1 MAKLRVFTDLL
12 LSTDNW
18 KFALLFPFGLAGHI
32 LYVEAPVV
40 RGSNISEEMMKRMW
54 ICLGTALLMGFGAAN
69 AARQMEWLNRGLVA
83 VKTSGGVFLSWRVLG
98 TEGSETSFNL
108 YRDGEKIASI
118 SGTEASNY
126 TDAKGTASNRYS
138 VKAVVN
144 GKEQAADAAVS
155 VWSDQYLTVNLDRP
169 TASGITYSPNDIA
182 VGDVD
187 GDGEFEL
194 ILKWD
199 PSNSKDNSQKGKTGN
214 VIIDCYKMNGK
225 KLWRIDLGVNIR
237 AGAHY
242 TQMLVG
248 DYDSDGKAELAVKTA
263 PGTKDASGKYLSKG
277 PAANGA
283 HTSDFRNSN
292 GYILTGDEYLTIFNG
307 ETGVEMATVN
317 YNPGRG
323 TVKSWGDS
331 YGNRVDRFLATNAYL
346 DGKKPSM
353 VFQRGYY
360 TRMAITAYDW
370 DGKSLTQ
377 RWYYN
382 AATSGKECYG
392 QGNHNISAG
401 DVDGDGFDEIIEG
414 SCAIDHDGKFMYRTG
429 KGHGDAIH
437 FGDLDPDNDGLEVW
451 QVHEEKPY
459 GYDLHDAR
467 TGKLLFS
474 ETSSG
479 DNGRGVAGDV
489 DSTNRGH
496 ELWSAANWNTYTVKG
511 QILSSS
517 RPAYNFRIYWDGD
530 LLDELLDNTTISKW
544 NSSKGKNETFF
555 QMQGNSCNTT
565 KATPNFS
572 GDILGDWREEVILHD
587 GASKLYIYTTTIP
600 TVHRMYTLAH
610 DPVYRNGM
618 SWQNTAYNQ
627 PPHLGFWLYG
637 NKGKFPKPDITLIGD
652 NTPKAAAIVKQGA
665 GSSSQ
670 VIVKG
675 DSIVPFTFAIEHADG
690 GSVDGLPAG
699 VTAAW
704 NASTSSFY
712 FSGTPLVEGEFTY
725 TITTKGGN
733 ADFGEATRSGTI
745 TILCVVESG
754 PAPLAVKSDIEAAV
768 PTDAKGMAN
777 NNHENFRGEG
787 FYDFENSLDSY
798 GIYHLVSPKEYKNAT
813 MVLRY
818 AHGKTDTRRIMVKMN
833 EGLVGSLTFKPTADW
848 DTWDSVSVGV
858 SLQKGLN
865 VLYLKSLEEAGAPNI
880 DQIGFDVEGVVLFED
895 STQLSAIDTLSAE
908 VAGDSSGTTGL
919 TRGDY
924 TAEDDFAGNMRIAA
938 GIHLNL
944 ADGTLIARESGY
956 AQVDFFDMTG
966 HQVACLARNVPAGAS
981 DLSREIRALPEGVYM
996 VRVKFNG
1003 RTMQNAVQVRVER

>member
-1 MAKLRVFTDLL
+1 MK
-12 LSTDNW
+12 
-18 KFALLFPFGLAGHI
+18 KFWCFGLA
-32 LYVEAPVV
+32 L
-40 RGSNISEEMMKRMW
+40 
-54 ICLGTALLMGFGAAN
+54 CMGFSMAQ

-98 TEGSETSFNL
+98 TDGEATGFNL
-108 YRDGEKIASI
+108 YRDGEKIASFT
-118 SGTEASNY
+118 GTQASNY
-126 TDAKGTASNRYS
+126 TDTKGTAASKYT
-138 VKAVVN
+138 VKAIVG

-155 VWSDQYLTVNLDRP
+155 VWNDQFLTVNLDRP
-169 TASGITYSPNDIA
+169 NGGSDYTYSPNDIA

-214 VIIDCYKMNGK
+214 VFVDCYKISGK

-248 DYDSDGKAELAVKTA
+248 DYDSDGRAEFAVKTA
-263 PGTKDASGKYLSKG
+263 PGTKDGSGSYLSLGSAKG
-277 PAANGA
+277 AD
-283 HTSDFRNSN
+283 HSKDYRNSN
-292 GYILTGDEYLTIFNG
+292 GYILSGPEWLTIFNG
-307 ETGVEMATVN
+307 ETGKEMATVD

-382 AATSGKECYG
+382 AATNGQECYG
-392 QGNHNISAG
+392 QGNHNVSAG

-429 KGHGDAIH
+429 KGHGDAMH
-437 FGDLDPDNDGLEVW
+437 LSDLDPDNAGLEVW

-489 DSTNRGH
+489 DSNSRGH
-496 ELWSAANWNTYTVKG
+496 ELWSAANWNTYTAKG
-511 QILSSS
+511 AIWKADK

-544 NSSKGKNETFF
+544 DHAKLQSSTIF

-600 TVHRMYTLAH
+600 TEHRMYTLAH
-610 DPVYRNGM
+610 DPVYRLGM

-627 PPHLGFWLYG
+627 PPHLGFWLHG
-637 NKGKFPKPDITLIGD
+637 NKGKFPVPDITLIGD

-675 DSIVPFTFAIEHADG
+675 DAIVPFTFAIQYADG
-690 GSVDGLPAG
+690 ATVEGLPAG

-704 NASTSSFY
+704 NASTSSLY
-712 FSGTPLVEGEFTY
+712 FSGTPTVEGEFTY

-745 TILCVVESG
+745 TILSVVESG
-754 PAPLAVKSDIEAAV
+754 PAPVSILSDIEAAV

-798 GIYHLVSPKEYKNAT
+798 GIYHLVSPKAYDNAT

-833 EGLVGSLTFKPTADW
+833 DDLIGSLTFAPTADW
-848 DTWDSVSVGV
+848 DTWDSVMVSVN
-858 SLQKGLN
+858 LKAGLN
-865 VLYLKSLEEAGAPNI
+865 ILYLKSLEENGAPNLDQLAFNVPGVSLYESESQLSGI
-880 DQIGFDVEGVVLFED
+880 DSLQVKAGESGETQISGKD
-895 STQLSAIDTLSAE
+895 STQKSAD
-908 VAGDSSGTTGL
+908 VRDSSVQKNSDPAQKVSESAALNSNLRLANGVYVNFSENTIVTHHG
-919 TRGDY
+919 
-924 TAEDDFAGNMRIAA
+924 GNVEL
-938 GIHLNL
+938 G
-944 ADGTLIARESGY
+944 
-956 AQVDFFDMTG
+956 FFDMKG
-966 HQVACLARNVPAGAS
+966 HCIARIAKNVPAGNT
-981 DLSREIRALPEGVYM
+981 DLGEQVKNLPGGIYV
-996 VRVKFNG
+996 VQVKFNG
-1003 RTMQNAVQVRVER
+1003 KKLKNVMRTKINR

>member
-1 MAKLRVFTDLL
+1 MNKI
-12 LSTDNW
+12 W
-18 KFALLFPFGLAGHI
+18 
-32 LYVEAPVV
+32 
-40 RGSNISEEMMKRMW
+40 
-54 ICLGTALLMGFGAAN
+54 CLGLSLALGLGSAQ

-83 VKTSGGVFLSWRVLG
+83 VKTTNGVFLSWRVLG
-98 TEGSETSFNL
+98 TDGNTIGFNL
-108 YRDGEKIASI
+108 YRDGEKIASFTG
-118 SGTEASNY
+118 SQASNY
-126 TDAKGTASNRYS
+126 TDTKGIASSKYS
-138 VKAVVN
+138 VKAVVG
-144 GKEQAADAAVS
+144 GKEIAADAAVS
-155 VWSDQYLTVNLDRP
+155 VWSNQYLTVNLDRP
-169 TASGITYSPNDIA
+169 NGGSDHTYSPNDIA

-214 VIIDCYKMNGK
+214 VIIDCYKINGK

-248 DYDSDGKAELAVKTA
+248 DYDSDGKAEVAVKTA
-263 PGTKDASGKYLSKG
+263 PGTKDGSGNYLSLGSAKG
-277 PAANGA
+277 AD
-283 HTSDFRNSN
+283 HSKDYRNSN
-292 GYILTGDEYLTIFNG
+292 GYILSGPEWLTIFNG
-307 ETGVEMATVN
+307 ETGKEMATVD

-370 DGKSLTQ
+370 DGKTLSQ

-382 AATSGKECYG
+382 AATSGQECYG

-414 SCAIDHDGKFMYRTG
+414 SCAVDHDGKFMYRTG
-429 KGHGDAIH
+429 KGHGDAMH
-437 FGDLDPDNDGLEVW
+437 LSDLDPDNPGLEIW

-489 DSTNRGH
+489 DSLNRGH

-511 QILSSS
+511 KIWKADK

-544 NSSKGKNETFF
+544 DHAKQQSNTLF

-600 TVHRMYTLAH
+600 TEHRMYTLAH
-610 DPVYRNGM
+610 DPIYRLGM

-637 NKGKFPKPDITLIGD
+637 NKDKFPTPDITLVGD
-652 NTPKAAAIVKQGA
+652 HTPKPATIIKQGA

-670 VIVKG
+670 TIALG
-675 DSIVPFTFAIEHADG
+675 DSIVPFTFAIQNADG
-690 GSVDGLPAG
+690 ATVENLPAG
-699 VTAAW
+699 VTAKW
-704 NASTSSFY
+704 NAQTNSLY
-712 FSGTPLVEGEFTY
+712 FSGTPAVSGEFTY
-725 TITTKGGN
+725 TITTKGGD
-733 ADFGEATRSGTI
+733 AEFGEATRSGKFTI
-745 TILCVVESG
+745 DDPNAKTTSLKPRTERALLNGSRHVYDLRG
-754 PAPLAVKSDIEAAV
+754 RLVKQR
-768 PTDAKGMAN
+768 K
-777 NNHENFRGEG
+777 RRG
-787 FYDFENSLDSY
+787 FY
-798 GIYHLVSPKEYKNAT
+798 
-813 MVLRY
+813 
-818 AHGKTDTRRIMVKMN
+818 
-833 EGLVGSLTFKPTADW
+833 
-848 DTWDSVSVGV
+848 
-858 SLQKGLN
+858 
-865 VLYLKSLEEAGAPNI
+865 
-880 DQIGFDVEGVVLFED
+880 
-895 STQLSAIDTLSAE
+895 
-908 VAGDSSGTTGL
+908 L
-919 TRGDY
+919 TR
-924 TAEDDFAGNMRIAA
+924 
-938 GIHLNL
+938 
-944 ADGTLIARESGY
+944 
-956 AQVDFFDMTG
+956 
-966 HQVACLARNVPAGAS
+966 
-981 DLSREIRALPEGVYM
+981 
-996 VRVKFNG
+996 
-1003 RTMQNAVQVRVER
+1003 

>member
-1 MAKLRVFTDLL
+1 MNKI
-12 LSTDNW
+12 W
-18 KFALLFPFGLAGHI
+18 
-32 LYVEAPVV
+32 
-40 RGSNISEEMMKRMW
+40 
-54 ICLGTALLMGFGAAN
+54 CLGLSLALGLGSAQ

-83 VKTSGGVFLSWRVLG
+83 VKTTNGVFLSWRVLG
-98 TEGSETSFNL
+98 TDGNTTGFNL
-108 YRDGEKIASI
+108 YRDGEKIASFTG
-118 SGTEASNY
+118 SQASNY
-126 TDAKGTASNRYS
+126 TDTKGTASSKYS
-138 VKAVVN
+138 VKAVVG
-144 GKEQAADAAVS
+144 GKEIAADAAVS
-155 VWSDQYLTVNLDRP
+155 VWSNQYLTVNLDRP
-169 TASGITYSPNDIA
+169 NGGSDYTYSPNDIA

-225 KLWRIDLGVNIR
+225 KLWRVDLGVNIR

-248 DYDSDGKAELAVKTA
+248 DYDSDGKAEFAVKTA
-263 PGTKDASGKYLSKG
+263 PSTKDGSGKYLSLGSAKG
-277 PAANGA
+277 AD
-283 HTSDFRNSN
+283 HSKDYRNSN
-292 GYILTGDEYLTIFNG
+292 GYILSGPEWLTIFNG
-307 ETGVEMATVN
+307 ETGKEMATVD

-370 DGKSLTQ
+370 DGKTLSQ

-382 AATSGKECYG
+382 AATSGQECYG

-414 SCAIDHDGKFMYRTG
+414 SCAVDHDGKFMYRTG
-429 KGHGDAIH
+429 KGHGDAMH
-437 FGDLDPDNDGLEVW
+437 LSDLDPDNPGLEVW

-489 DSTNRGH
+489 DSLNRGH

-511 QILSSS
+511 KIWKADK

-544 NSSKGKNETFF
+544 DHAKQQSNTLF

-600 TVHRMYTLAH
+600 TEHRMYTLAH
-610 DPVYRNGM
+610 DPIYRLGM

-637 NKGKFPKPDITLIGD
+637 NKDKFPTPDITLVGD
-652 NTPKAAAIVKQGA
+652 HTPKPAAIIKQGA

-670 VIVKG
+670 AIALG
-675 DSIVPFTFAIEHADG
+675 DSIIPFTFAIQNADG
-690 GSVDGLPAG
+690 ATVKNLPAG
-699 VTAAW
+699 VTAKW
-704 NASTSSFY
+704 NAQTNSLY
-712 FSGTPLVEGEFTY
+712 FSGTPAVSGEFTY
-725 TITTKGGN
+725 TITTMGGN
-733 ADFGEATRSGTI
+733 AEYGEATRSGKFTI
-745 TILCVVESG
+745 DDPNAKTTSLKPSAKRALLNCSEHVYDLRG
-754 PAPLAVKSDIEAAV
+754 RLVKQR
-768 PTDAKGMAN
+768 K
-777 NNHENFRGEG
+777 HRG
-787 FYDFENSLDSY
+787 FY
-798 GIYHLVSPKEYKNAT
+798 
-813 MVLRY
+813 
-818 AHGKTDTRRIMVKMN
+818 
-833 EGLVGSLTFKPTADW
+833 
-848 DTWDSVSVGV
+848 
-858 SLQKGLN
+858 
-865 VLYLKSLEEAGAPNI
+865 
-880 DQIGFDVEGVVLFED
+880 
-895 STQLSAIDTLSAE
+895 
-908 VAGDSSGTTGL
+908 L
-919 TRGDY
+919 TR
-924 TAEDDFAGNMRIAA
+924 
-938 GIHLNL
+938 
-944 ADGTLIARESGY
+944 
-956 AQVDFFDMTG
+956 
-966 HQVACLARNVPAGAS
+966 
-981 DLSREIRALPEGVYM
+981 
-996 VRVKFNG
+996 
-1003 RTMQNAVQVRVER
+1003 

>member
-1 MAKLRVFTDLL
+1 MNKI
-12 LSTDNW
+12 W
-18 KFALLFPFGLAGHI
+18 
-32 LYVEAPVV
+32 
-40 RGSNISEEMMKRMW
+40 
-54 ICLGTALLMGFGAAN
+54 CLGLSIALGLGSAQ

-83 VKTSGGVFLSWRVLG
+83 VKTTNGVFLSWRVLG
-98 TEGSETSFNL
+98 TDGNTTGFNL
-108 YRDGEKIASI
+108 YRDGEKIASFTG
-118 SGTEASNY
+118 SQASNY
-126 TDAKGTASNRYS
+126 TDTKGTVLSKYS
-138 VKAVVN
+138 VKAVVG
-144 GKEQAADAAVS
+144 GKEMAADAAVS
-155 VWSDQYLTVNLDRP
+155 VWSNQYLTVNLDRP
-169 TASGITYSPNDIA
+169 NGGSDYTYSPNDIA

-214 VIIDCYKMNGK
+214 VIIDCYKMSGK
-225 KLWRIDLGVNIR
+225 KLWRVDLGVNIR

-248 DYDSDGKAELAVKTA
+248 DYDRDGKAELAVKTA
-263 PGTKDASGKYLSKG
+263 PGTKDGSGKYLSLGSAKG
-277 PAANGA
+277 AD
-283 HTSDFRNSN
+283 HSKDYRNSN
-292 GYILTGDEYLTIFNG
+292 GYILTGPEWLTIFNG
-307 ETGVEMATVN
+307 ETGKEMATVD

-370 DGKSLTQ
+370 DGKTLSQ

-382 AATSGKECYG
+382 AATSGQECYG

-414 SCAIDHDGKFMYRTG
+414 SCAVDHNGKFMYRTG
-429 KGHGDAIH
+429 KGHGDAMH
-437 FGDLDPDNDGLEVW
+437 LSDLDPDNPGLEVW

-489 DSTNRGH
+489 DSLNRGH

-511 QILSSS
+511 KIWKADK

-544 NSSKGKNETFF
+544 DNAKQQSNTLF
-555 QMQGNSCNTT
+555 QMQGKSCNST

-600 TVHRMYTLAH
+600 TEHRMYTLAH
-610 DPVYRNGM
+610 DPIYRLGM

-637 NKGKFPKPDITLIGD
+637 NKDKFPMPDITLVGD
-652 NTPKAAAIVKQGA
+652 HTPKPATIIKQGA

-670 VIVKG
+670 TIALG
-675 DSIVPFTFAIEHADG
+675 DSIVPFTFAIQNADG
-690 GSVDGLPAG
+690 ATVENLPAG
-699 VTAAW
+699 VSAKW
-704 NASTSSFY
+704 NAQTNSLY
-712 FSGTPLVEGEFTY
+712 FSGMPTVSGEFTY
-725 TITTKGGN
+725 TITTKGG
-733 ADFGEATRSGTI
+733 DTEYGEATRSGKFIIDDPNAKT
-745 TILCVVESG
+745 TSLKPRTKRALLNGSG
-754 PAPLAVKSDIEAAV
+754 RIYDLRGRLVKQR
-768 PTDAKGMAN
+768 K
-777 NNHENFRGEG
+777 HRGV
-787 FYDFENSLDSY
+787 Y
-798 GIYHLVSPKEYKNAT
+798 
-813 MVLRY
+813 
-818 AHGKTDTRRIMVKMN
+818 
-833 EGLVGSLTFKPTADW
+833 
-848 DTWDSVSVGV
+848 
-858 SLQKGLN
+858 
-865 VLYLKSLEEAGAPNI
+865 
-880 DQIGFDVEGVVLFED
+880 
-895 STQLSAIDTLSAE
+895 
-908 VAGDSSGTTGL
+908 L
-919 TRGDY
+919 TR
-924 TAEDDFAGNMRIAA
+924 
-938 GIHLNL
+938 
-944 ADGTLIARESGY
+944 
-956 AQVDFFDMTG
+956 
-966 HQVACLARNVPAGAS
+966 
-981 DLSREIRALPEGVYM
+981 
-996 VRVKFNG
+996 
-1003 RTMQNAVQVRVER
+1003 

>member
-1 MAKLRVFTDLL
+1 MNKI
-12 LSTDNW
+12 W
-18 KFALLFPFGLAGHI
+18 
-32 LYVEAPVV
+32 
-40 RGSNISEEMMKRMW
+40 
-54 ICLGTALLMGFGAAN
+54 CLGLSLALGLGSAQ

-83 VKTSGGVFLSWRVLG
+83 VKTTNGVFLSWRVLG
-98 TEGSETSFNL
+98 TDGNTTGFNL
-108 YRDGEKIASI
+108 YRDGEKIASFTG
-118 SGTEASNY
+118 SQASNY
-126 TDAKGTASNRYS
+126 TDTKGTTSSKYS
-138 VKAVVN
+138 VKAVVG
-144 GKEQAADAAVS
+144 GKEMAADAAVS
-155 VWSDQYLTVNLDRP
+155 VWSNQYLTVNLDRP
-169 TASGITYSPNDIA
+169 NGGSDYTYSPNDIA

-214 VIIDCYKMNGK
+214 VIIDCYKINGK
-225 KLWRIDLGVNIR
+225 KLWRVDLGVNIR

-248 DYDSDGKAELAVKTA
+248 DYDSDGKAEFAVKTA
-263 PGTKDASGKYLSKG
+263 PGTKDGSGKYLSLGSAKG
-277 PAANGA
+277 AD
-283 HTSDFRNSN
+283 HSKDYRNSN
-292 GYILTGDEYLTIFNG
+292 GYILSGPEWLTIFNG
-307 ETGVEMATVN
+307 ETGKEMATVD

-370 DGKSLTQ
+370 DGKTLSQ

-382 AATSGKECYG
+382 AATSGQECYG

-414 SCAIDHDGKFMYRTG
+414 SCAVDHDGKFMYRTG
-429 KGHGDAIH
+429 KGHGDAMH
-437 FGDLDPDNDGLEVW
+437 LSDLDPDNPGLEVW

-489 DSTNRGH
+489 DSLNRGH

-511 QILSSS
+511 KIWKADK

-544 NSSKGKNETFF
+544 DHAKQQSNTLF

-600 TVHRMYTLAH
+600 TEHRMYTLAH
-610 DPVYRNGM
+610 DPIYRLGM

-637 NKGKFPKPDITLIGD
+637 NKDKFPTPDITLVGD
-652 NTPKAAAIVKQGA
+652 HTPKPAAIIKQGA

-670 VIVKG
+670 TIALG
-675 DSIVPFTFAIEHADG
+675 DSIVPFTFAIQNADG
-690 GSVDGLPAG
+690 ATVENLPAG
-699 VTAAW
+699 VTAKW
-704 NASTSSFY
+704 NAQTNSLY
-712 FSGTPLVEGEFTY
+712 FSGTPTVSGEYTY
-725 TITTKGGN
+725 TITTKGGD
-733 ADFGEATRSGTI
+733 AEFGEATRSGKFTI
-745 TILCVVESG
+745 DDSNAKTTSLKPRTERALLNGSRHVYDLRG
-754 PAPLAVKSDIEAAV
+754 RLVKQR
-768 PTDAKGMAN
+768 K
-777 NNHENFRGEG
+777 HRGV
-787 FYDFENSLDSY
+787 Y
-798 GIYHLVSPKEYKNAT
+798 
-813 MVLRY
+813 
-818 AHGKTDTRRIMVKMN
+818 
-833 EGLVGSLTFKPTADW
+833 
-848 DTWDSVSVGV
+848 
-858 SLQKGLN
+858 
-865 VLYLKSLEEAGAPNI
+865 
-880 DQIGFDVEGVVLFED
+880 
-895 STQLSAIDTLSAE
+895 
-908 VAGDSSGTTGL
+908 L
-919 TRGDY
+919 TR
-924 TAEDDFAGNMRIAA
+924 
-938 GIHLNL
+938 
-944 ADGTLIARESGY
+944 
-956 AQVDFFDMTG
+956 
-966 HQVACLARNVPAGAS
+966 
-981 DLSREIRALPEGVYM
+981 
-996 VRVKFNG
+996 
-1003 RTMQNAVQVRVER
+1003 

>member
-1 MAKLRVFTDLL
+1 MAQ
-12 LSTDNW
+12 
-18 KFALLFPFGLAGHI
+18 
-32 LYVEAPVV
+32 
-40 RGSNISEEMMKRMW
+40 
-54 ICLGTALLMGFGAAN
+54 

-98 TEGSETSFNL
+98 TDGEATGFNL
-108 YRDGEKIASI
+108 YRDGEKIASFT
-118 SGTEASNY
+118 GTQASNY
-126 TDAKGTASNRYS
+126 TDTKGTTASKYS
-138 VKAVVN
+138 VKAVVG

-155 VWSDQYLTVNLDRP
+155 VWNDQFLTVNLDRP
-169 TASGITYSPNDIA
+169 NGGSDYTYSPNDIA

-214 VIIDCYKMNGK
+214 VIIDCYKMGGK

-248 DYDSDGKAELAVKTA
+248 DYDSDGKAEFAVKTA
-263 PGTKDASGKYLSKG
+263 PGTKDGSGSYLSLGSAKG
-277 PAANGA
+277 AD
-283 HTSDFRNSN
+283 HSKDYRNSN
-292 GYILTGDEYLTIFNG
+292 GYILSGPEWLTIFNG
-307 ETGVEMATVN
+307 ETGKEMATVD

-382 AATSGKECYG
+382 AATSGQECYG
-392 QGNHNISAG
+392 QGNHNVSAG

-429 KGHGDAIH
+429 KGHGDAMH
-437 FGDLDPDNDGLEVW
+437 LSDLDPDNAGLEVW

-489 DSTNRGH
+489 DSNSRGH
-496 ELWSAANWNTYTVKG
+496 ELWSAANWNTYTAKG
-511 QILSSS
+511 AIWKADK

-544 NSSKGKNETFF
+544 DHAKLQSSTIF

-600 TVHRMYTLAH
+600 TEHRMYTLAH
-610 DPVYRNGM
+610 DPVYRLGM

-627 PPHLGFWLYG
+627 PPHLGFWLHG
-637 NKGKFPKPDITLIGD
+637 NKGKFPVPDITLIGD

-675 DSIVPFTFAIEHADG
+675 DAIVPFTFAIQYADG
-690 GSVDGLPAG
+690 ATVEGLPAG

-704 NASTSSFY
+704 NASTSSLY
-712 FSGTPLVEGEFTY
+712 FSGTPTVEGEFTY

-745 TILCVVESG
+745 TILSVVESG
-754 PAPLAVKSDIEAAV
+754 PAPVSILSDIEAAV

-798 GIYHLVSPKEYKNAT
+798 GIYHLVSPKAYDNAT

-833 EGLVGSLTFKPTADW
+833 DDLIGSLTFAPTADW
-848 DTWDSVSVGV
+848 DTWDSVMVSVN
-858 SLQKGLN
+858 LKAGLN
-865 VLYLKSLEEAGAPNI
+865 ILYLKSLEENGAPNL
-880 DQIGFDVEGVVLFED
+880 DQLAFDVPGVSLYESESQLSGIDSLQVKTGESGETQISGKD
-895 STQLSAIDTLSAE
+895 STQKSAD
-908 VAGDSSGTTGL
+908 VRDSSVQKNSDPAQKVSESAALNSNLRLANGVYVNFSENTIVTHHG
-919 TRGDY
+919 
-924 TAEDDFAGNMRIAA
+924 GNVEL
-938 GIHLNL
+938 G
-944 ADGTLIARESGY
+944 
-956 AQVDFFDMTG
+956 FFDMKG
-966 HQVACLARNVPAGAS
+966 HCIARIAKNVPAGNT
-981 DLSREIRALPEGVYM
+981 DLGEQVKNLPGGIYV
-996 VRVKFNG
+996 VQVKFNG
-1003 RTMQNAVQVRVER
+1003 KKLKNVMRTKINR

>member
-1 MAKLRVFTDLL
+1 MNKI
-12 LSTDNW
+12 W
-18 KFALLFPFGLAGHI
+18 
-32 LYVEAPVV
+32 
-40 RGSNISEEMMKRMW
+40 
-54 ICLGTALLMGFGAAN
+54 CLGLSLALGLGSAQ

-83 VKTSGGVFLSWRVLG
+83 VKTTNGVFLSWRVLG
-98 TEGSETSFNL
+98 TDGNTTGFNL
-108 YRDGEKIASI
+108 YRDGEKIASFTG
-118 SGTEASNY
+118 SQASNY
-126 TDAKGTASNRYS
+126 TDTKGTASSKYS
-138 VKAVVN
+138 VKAVVG
-144 GKEQAADAAVS
+144 GKEIAADAAVS
-155 VWSDQYLTVNLDRP
+155 VWSNQYLTVNLDRP
-169 TASGITYSPNDIA
+169 NGGSDYTYSPNDIA

-214 VIIDCYKMNGK
+214 VIIDCYKINGK

-248 DYDSDGKAELAVKTA
+248 DYDGDGKAEFAVKTA
-263 PGTKDASGKYLSKG
+263 PGTKDGNGNYLSLGSAKG
-277 PAANGA
+277 AD
-283 HTSDFRNSN
+283 HSKDYRNSN
-292 GYILTGDEYLTIFNG
+292 GYILTGPEWLTIFNG
-307 ETGVEMATVN
+307 ETGKEMATVD

-370 DGKSLTQ
+370 DGKTLSQ

-382 AATSGKECYG
+382 AATSGQECYG

-414 SCAIDHDGKFMYRTG
+414 SCAVDHDGKFMYRTG
-429 KGHGDAIH
+429 KGHGDAMH
-437 FGDLDPDNDGLEVW
+437 LSDLDPDNPGLEVW

-467 TGKLLFS
+467 TGKLLFN

-489 DSTNRGH
+489 DSLNSGH

-511 QILSSS
+511 KIWKADK

-544 NSSKGKNETFF
+544 DHAKQQSNTLF

-600 TVHRMYTLAH
+600 TEHRMYTLAH
-610 DPVYRNGM
+610 DPIYRLGM

-637 NKGKFPKPDITLIGD
+637 NKDKFPTPDITLVGD
-652 NTPKAAAIVKQGA
+652 HTPKPAAIIKQGA
-665 GSSSQ
+665 GSSNQ
-670 VIVKG
+670 AIALG
-675 DSIVPFTFAIEHADG
+675 DSIVPFTFAIQNADG
-690 GSVDGLPAG
+690 ATVENLPAG
-699 VTAAW
+699 VSAKW
-704 NASTSSFY
+704 NAQTNSLY
-712 FSGTPLVEGEFTY
+712 FSGTPAVSGEFTY
-725 TITTKGGN
+725 TITTKGGD
-733 ADFGEATRSGTI
+733 AEFGEATRSGKFTI
-745 TILCVVESG
+745 TDTKAPII
-754 PAPLAVKSDIEAAV
+754 PA
-768 PTDAKGMAN
+768 
-777 NNHENFRGEG
+777 
-787 FYDFENSLDSY
+787 DSTN
-798 GIYHLVSPKEYKNAT
+798 GI
-813 MVLRY
+813 
-818 AHGKTDTRRIMVKMN
+818 
-833 EGLVGSLTFKPTADW
+833 ADS
-848 DTWDSVSVGV
+848 TTTS
-858 SLQKGLN
+858 
-865 VLYLKSLEEAGAPNI
+865 LKSHVQRMLMNGSGRI
-880 DQIGFDVEGVVLFED
+880 YDLRGRLVKQRKHRGVY
-895 STQLSAIDTLSAE
+895 
-908 VAGDSSGTTGL
+908 L
-919 TRGDY
+919 TR
-924 TAEDDFAGNMRIAA
+924 
-938 GIHLNL
+938 
-944 ADGTLIARESGY
+944 
-956 AQVDFFDMTG
+956 
-966 HQVACLARNVPAGAS
+966 
-981 DLSREIRALPEGVYM
+981 
-996 VRVKFNG
+996 
-1003 RTMQNAVQVRVER
+1003 

>member
-1 MAKLRVFTDLL
+1 MNKI
-12 LSTDNW
+12 W
-18 KFALLFPFGLAGHI
+18 
-32 LYVEAPVV
+32 
-40 RGSNISEEMMKRMW
+40 
-54 ICLGTALLMGFGAAN
+54 CLGLSLALGLGSAQ

-83 VKTSGGVFLSWRVLG
+83 VKTTNGVFLSWRVLG
-98 TEGSETSFNL
+98 TDGNTTGFNL
-108 YRDGEKIASI
+108 YRDGEKIASFTG
-118 SGTEASNY
+118 SQASNY
-126 TDAKGTASNRYS
+126 TDTKGTASSKYS
-138 VKAVVN
+138 VKAVVG
-144 GKEQAADAAVS
+144 GKEIAADAAVS
-155 VWSDQYLTVNLDRP
+155 VWSNQYLTVNLDRP
-169 TASGITYSPNDIA
+169 NGGSDYTYSPNDIA

-214 VIIDCYKMNGK
+214 VIIDCYKINGK

-248 DYDSDGKAELAVKTA
+248 DYDSDGKAEFAVKTA
-263 PGTKDASGKYLSKG
+263 PGTKDGSGKYLSLGLAKG
-277 PAANGA
+277 AD
-283 HTSDFRNSN
+283 HSKDYRNSN
-292 GYILTGDEYLTIFNG
+292 GYILSGPEWITIFNG
-307 ETGVEMATVN
+307 ETGKEMATVD

-370 DGKSLTQ
+370 DGKTLSQ

-382 AATSGKECYG
+382 AATSGQECYG

-414 SCAIDHDGKFMYRTG
+414 SCAVDHDGKFMYRTG
-429 KGHGDAIH
+429 KGHGDAMH
-437 FGDLDPDNDGLEVW
+437 LSDLDPDNPGLEVW

-467 TGKLLFS
+467 TGKLLFN

-489 DSTNRGH
+489 DSLNRGH

-511 QILSSS
+511 KIWKADK

-544 NSSKGKNETFF
+544 DHAKQQSNTLF

-600 TVHRMYTLAH
+600 TEHRMYTLAH
-610 DPVYRNGM
+610 DPIYRLGM

-637 NKGKFPKPDITLIGD
+637 NKDKFPTPDITLVGD
-652 NTPKAAAIVKQGA
+652 HTPKPAAIIKQGA

-670 VIVKG
+670 AIALG
-675 DSIVPFTFAIEHADG
+675 DSIVPFTFAIQNADG
-690 GSVDGLPAG
+690 ATVENLPAG
-699 VTAAW
+699 VTAKW
-704 NASTSSFY
+704 NAQTNSLY
-712 FSGTPLVEGEFTY
+712 FSGTPTVSGEFTY
-725 TITTKGGN
+725 TITTKGGD
-733 ADFGEATRSGTI
+733 AEFGEATRSGKFTI
-745 TILCVVESG
+745 DDPNAKTTSLKPSAKRALLNCSEHVYDLRG
-754 PAPLAVKSDIEAAV
+754 RLVKQR
-768 PTDAKGMAN
+768 K
-777 NNHENFRGEG
+777 HRG
-787 FYDFENSLDSY
+787 FY
-798 GIYHLVSPKEYKNAT
+798 
-813 MVLRY
+813 
-818 AHGKTDTRRIMVKMN
+818 
-833 EGLVGSLTFKPTADW
+833 
-848 DTWDSVSVGV
+848 
-858 SLQKGLN
+858 
-865 VLYLKSLEEAGAPNI
+865 
-880 DQIGFDVEGVVLFED
+880 
-895 STQLSAIDTLSAE
+895 
-908 VAGDSSGTTGL
+908 L
-919 TRGDY
+919 TR
-924 TAEDDFAGNMRIAA
+924 
-938 GIHLNL
+938 
-944 ADGTLIARESGY
+944 
-956 AQVDFFDMTG
+956 
-966 HQVACLARNVPAGAS
+966 
-981 DLSREIRALPEGVYM
+981 
-996 VRVKFNG
+996 
-1003 RTMQNAVQVRVER
+1003 

>member
-1 MAKLRVFTDLL
+1 MNKI
-12 LSTDNW
+12 W
-18 KFALLFPFGLAGHI
+18 
-32 LYVEAPVV
+32 
-40 RGSNISEEMMKRMW
+40 
-54 ICLGTALLMGFGAAN
+54 CLGLSLALGLGSAQ

-83 VKTSGGVFLSWRVLG
+83 VKTTNGVFLSWRVLG
-98 TEGSETSFNL
+98 TDGNTTGFNL
-108 YRDGEKIASI
+108 YRDGEKIASFTG
-118 SGTEASNY
+118 SQASNY
-126 TDAKGTASNRYS
+126 TDTKGTASSKYF
-138 VKAVVN
+138 VKAVVG
-144 GKEQAADAAVS
+144 GKEIAADAAVS
-155 VWSDQYLTVNLDRP
+155 VWSNQYLTVNLDRP
-169 TASGITYSPNDIA
+169 NGGSDYTYSPNDIA

-194 ILKWD
+194 VLKWD

-214 VIIDCYKMNGK
+214 VIIDCYKINGK

-248 DYDSDGKAELAVKTA
+248 DYDSDGKAEFAVKTA
-263 PGTKDASGKYLSKG
+263 PGTKDGSGKYLSLGSAKG
-277 PAANGA
+277 AD
-283 HTSDFRNSN
+283 HSKDYRNSN
-292 GYILTGDEYLTIFNG
+292 GYILTGPEWLTIFNG
-307 ETGVEMATVN
+307 ETGKEMATVD

-370 DGKSLTQ
+370 DGKTLSQ

-382 AATSGKECYG
+382 AATSGQECYG

-414 SCAIDHDGKFMYRTG
+414 SCAVDHDGKFMYRTG
-429 KGHGDAIH
+429 KGHGDAMH
-437 FGDLDPDNDGLEVW
+437 LSDLDPDNPGLEVW

-467 TGKLLFS
+467 TGKLLFN

-489 DSTNRGH
+489 DSLNRGH

-511 QILSSS
+511 KIWKADK

-544 NSSKGKNETFF
+544 DHAKQQSNTLF

-600 TVHRMYTLAH
+600 TEHRMYTLAH
-610 DPVYRNGM
+610 DPIYRLGM

-637 NKGKFPKPDITLIGD
+637 NKDKFPAPDITLVGD
-652 NTPKAAAIVKQGA
+652 QTPKAAAIIKQGA

-670 VIVKG
+670 AIALG
-675 DSIVPFTFAIEHADG
+675 DSIIPFTFAIQNADG
-690 GSVDGLPAG
+690 ATVENLPVG
-699 VTAAW
+699 VTAKW
-704 NASTSSFY
+704 NAQTNSLY
-712 FSGTPLVEGEFTY
+712 FSGTPTVSGEYTY
-725 TITTKGGN
+725 TITTKGGD
-733 ADFGEATRSGTI
+733 AEFGEATRSGKFTI
-745 TILCVVESG
+745 DDPNAKTTSLKPRTERTLLNGSRHVYDLRG
-754 PAPLAVKSDIEAAV
+754 RLVKQR
-768 PTDAKGMAN
+768 K
-777 NNHENFRGEG
+777 HRGV
-787 FYDFENSLDSY
+787 Y
-798 GIYHLVSPKEYKNAT
+798 
-813 MVLRY
+813 
-818 AHGKTDTRRIMVKMN
+818 
-833 EGLVGSLTFKPTADW
+833 
-848 DTWDSVSVGV
+848 
-858 SLQKGLN
+858 
-865 VLYLKSLEEAGAPNI
+865 
-880 DQIGFDVEGVVLFED
+880 
-895 STQLSAIDTLSAE
+895 
-908 VAGDSSGTTGL
+908 L
-919 TRGDY
+919 TR
-924 TAEDDFAGNMRIAA
+924 
-938 GIHLNL
+938 
-944 ADGTLIARESGY
+944 
-956 AQVDFFDMTG
+956 
-966 HQVACLARNVPAGAS
+966 
-981 DLSREIRALPEGVYM
+981 
-996 VRVKFNG
+996 
-1003 RTMQNAVQVRVER
+1003 

>member
-1 MAKLRVFTDLL
+1 MNKI
-12 LSTDNW
+12 W
-18 KFALLFPFGLAGHI
+18 
-32 LYVEAPVV
+32 
-40 RGSNISEEMMKRMW
+40 
-54 ICLGTALLMGFGAAN
+54 CLGLSLALGLGSAQ

-83 VKTSGGVFLSWRVLG
+83 VKTTNGVFLSWRVLG
-98 TEGSETSFNL
+98 TDGNTTGFNL
-108 YRDGEKIASI
+108 YRDGEKIASFTG
-118 SGTEASNY
+118 SQASNY
-126 TDAKGTASNRYS
+126 TDTKGTASSKYS
-138 VKAVVN
+138 VKAVVG
-144 GKEQAADAAVS
+144 GKEIAADAAVS
-155 VWSDQYLTVNLDRP
+155 VWSNQYLTVNLDRP
-169 TASGITYSPNDIA
+169 NGGSDYTYSPNDIA

-225 KLWRIDLGVNIR
+225 KLWRVDLGVNIR

-248 DYDSDGKAELAVKTA
+248 DYDGDGKAEFAVKTA
-263 PGTKDASGKYLSKG
+263 PGTKDGSGNYLSLGSAKG
-277 PAANGA
+277 AD
-283 HTSDFRNSN
+283 HSKDYRNSN
-292 GYILTGDEYLTIFNG
+292 GYILSGPEWLTIFNG
-307 ETGVEMATVN
+307 ETGKEMATVD

-370 DGKSLTQ
+370 DGKTLSQ

-382 AATSGKECYG
+382 AATSGQECYG

-414 SCAIDHDGKFMYRTG
+414 SCAIDHNGKFMYRTG
-429 KGHGDAIH
+429 KGHGDAMH
-437 FGDLDPDNDGLEVW
+437 LSDLDPDNPGLEVW

-489 DSTNRGH
+489 DSLNRGH

-511 QILSSS
+511 KIWKADK

-544 NSSKGKNETFF
+544 DHAKQQSNMLF

-600 TVHRMYTLAH
+600 TEHRMYTLAH
-610 DPVYRNGM
+610 DPIYRLGM

-637 NKGKFPKPDITLIGD
+637 NKDKFPTPDITLVGD
-652 NTPKAAAIVKQGA
+652 HTPKPAAIIKQGA

-670 VIVKG
+670 TIALG
-675 DSIVPFTFAIEHADG
+675 DSIVPFTFAIQNADG
-690 GSVDGLPAG
+690 ATVENLPAG
-699 VTAAW
+699 VTAKW
-704 NASTSSFY
+704 NAQTNSLY
-712 FSGTPLVEGEFTY
+712 FSGTPTVSGEYTY
-725 TITTKGGN
+725 TITTKGGD
-733 ADFGEATRSGTI
+733 AEFGEATRSGKFTI
-745 TILCVVESG
+745 TDTNAPII
-754 PAPLAVKSDIEAAV
+754 PA
-768 PTDAKGMAN
+768 
-777 NNHENFRGEG
+777 
-787 FYDFENSLDSY
+787 DSTN
-798 GIYHLVSPKEYKNAT
+798 GI
-813 MVLRY
+813 
-818 AHGKTDTRRIMVKMN
+818 
-833 EGLVGSLTFKPTADW
+833 ADS
-848 DTWDSVSVGV
+848 TTTS
-858 SLQKGLN
+858 
-865 VLYLKSLEEAGAPNI
+865 LKSHVQRMLMNGSGRI
-880 DQIGFDVEGVVLFED
+880 YDLRGRLVKQRKHRGVY
-895 STQLSAIDTLSAE
+895 
-908 VAGDSSGTTGL
+908 L
-919 TRGDY
+919 TR
-924 TAEDDFAGNMRIAA
+924 
-938 GIHLNL
+938 
-944 ADGTLIARESGY
+944 
-956 AQVDFFDMTG
+956 
-966 HQVACLARNVPAGAS
+966 
-981 DLSREIRALPEGVYM
+981 
-996 VRVKFNG
+996 
-1003 RTMQNAVQVRVER
+1003 

>member
-1 MAKLRVFTDLL
+1 MNKI
-12 LSTDNW
+12 W
-18 KFALLFPFGLAGHI
+18 
-32 LYVEAPVV
+32 
-40 RGSNISEEMMKRMW
+40 
-54 ICLGTALLMGFGAAN
+54 CLGLSLALGLGSAQ

-83 VKTSGGVFLSWRVLG
+83 VKTTNGVFLSWRVLG
-98 TEGSETSFNL
+98 TDGNTTGFNL
-108 YRDGEKIASI
+108 YRDGEKIASFTG
-118 SGTEASNY
+118 SQASNY
-126 TDAKGTASNRYS
+126 TDTKGTASSKYS
-138 VKAVVN
+138 VKAVVG
-144 GKEQAADAAVS
+144 GKEMAADAAVS
-155 VWSDQYLTVNLDRP
+155 VWSNQYLTVNLDRP
-169 TASGITYSPNDIA
+169 NGGSDYTYSPNDIA

-214 VIIDCYKMNGK
+214 VIIDCYKINGK

-248 DYDSDGKAELAVKTA
+248 DYDSDGKAEFAVKTA
-263 PGTKDASGKYLSKG
+263 PGTKDGSGKYLSLGSAKG
-277 PAANGA
+277 AD
-283 HTSDFRNSN
+283 HSKDYRNSN
-292 GYILTGDEYLTIFNG
+292 GYILTGPEWLTIFNG
-307 ETGVEMATVN
+307 ETGKEMATVD

-370 DGKSLTQ
+370 DGKTLSQ

-382 AATSGKECYG
+382 AATSGQECYG

-414 SCAIDHDGKFMYRTG
+414 SCAVDHDGKFMYRTG
-429 KGHGDAIH
+429 KGHGDAMH
-437 FGDLDPDNDGLEVW
+437 LSDLDPDNPGLEVW

-467 TGKLLFS
+467 TGKLLFN

-489 DSTNRGH
+489 DSLNRGH

-511 QILSSS
+511 KIWKADK

-544 NSSKGKNETFF
+544 DNAKQQSNTLF
-555 QMQGNSCNTT
+555 QMQGNSCNST

-600 TVHRMYTLAH
+600 TEHRMYTLAH
-610 DPVYRNGM
+610 DPIYRLGM

-637 NKGKFPKPDITLIGD
+637 NKDKFPAPDITLVGD
-652 NTPKAAAIVKQGA
+652 QTPKAAAIIKQGA

-670 VIVKG
+670 AIALG
-675 DSIVPFTFAIEHADG
+675 DSIIPFTFAIQNADG
-690 GSVDGLPAG
+690 ATVENLPAG
-699 VTAAW
+699 VTAKW
-704 NASTSSFY
+704 NAQTNSLY
-712 FSGTPLVEGEFTY
+712 FSGTPTVSGEYTY
-725 TITTKGGN
+725 TITTKGGD
-733 ADFGEATRSGTI
+733 AEFGEATRSGKFTI
-745 TILCVVESG
+745 TDTNAPII
-754 PAPLAVKSDIEAAV
+754 PA
-768 PTDAKGMAN
+768 
-777 NNHENFRGEG
+777 
-787 FYDFENSLDSY
+787 DSTN
-798 GIYHLVSPKEYKNAT
+798 GI
-813 MVLRY
+813 
-818 AHGKTDTRRIMVKMN
+818 
-833 EGLVGSLTFKPTADW
+833 ADS
-848 DTWDSVSVGV
+848 TTTS
-858 SLQKGLN
+858 
-865 VLYLKSLEEAGAPNI
+865 LKSRVQRMLMNGSGRI
-880 DQIGFDVEGVVLFED
+880 YDLRGRLVKQRKHRGVY
-895 STQLSAIDTLSAE
+895 
-908 VAGDSSGTTGL
+908 L
-919 TRGDY
+919 TR
-924 TAEDDFAGNMRIAA
+924 
-938 GIHLNL
+938 
-944 ADGTLIARESGY
+944 
-956 AQVDFFDMTG
+956 
-966 HQVACLARNVPAGAS
+966 
-981 DLSREIRALPEGVYM
+981 
-996 VRVKFNG
+996 
-1003 RTMQNAVQVRVER
+1003 

>member
-1 MAKLRVFTDLL
+1 MNKI
-12 LSTDNW
+12 W
-18 KFALLFPFGLAGHI
+18 
-32 LYVEAPVV
+32 
-40 RGSNISEEMMKRMW
+40 
-54 ICLGTALLMGFGAAN
+54 CLGLSLALGLGSAQ

-83 VKTSGGVFLSWRVLG
+83 VKTTNGVFLSWRVLG
-98 TEGSETSFNL
+98 TDGNTTGFNL
-108 YRDGEKIASI
+108 YRDGEKIASFTG
-118 SGTEASNY
+118 SQASNY
-126 TDAKGTASNRYS
+126 TDTKGTASSKYS
-138 VKAVVN
+138 VKAVVG
-144 GKEQAADAAVS
+144 GKEMAADAAVS
-155 VWSDQYLTVNLDRP
+155 VWSNQYLTVNLDRP
-169 TASGITYSPNDIA
+169 NGGSDYTYSPNDIA

-214 VIIDCYKMNGK
+214 VIIDCYKINGK

-248 DYDSDGKAELAVKTA
+248 DYDSDGKAEFAVKTA
-263 PGTKDASGKYLSKG
+263 PGTKDGSGKYLSLGSAKG
-277 PAANGA
+277 AD
-283 HTSDFRNSN
+283 HSKDYRNSN
-292 GYILTGDEYLTIFNG
+292 GYILSGPEWLTIFNG
-307 ETGVEMATVN
+307 ETGKEMATVD

-370 DGKSLTQ
+370 DGKTLSQ

-382 AATSGKECYG
+382 AATSGQECYG

-414 SCAIDHDGKFMYRTG
+414 SCAVDHDGKFMYRTG
-429 KGHGDAIH
+429 KGHGDAMH
-437 FGDLDPDNDGLEVW
+437 LSDLDPDNPGLEVW

-467 TGKLLFS
+467 TGKLLFN

-489 DSTNRGH
+489 DSLNRGH

-511 QILSSS
+511 KIWKADK

-544 NSSKGKNETFF
+544 DHAKQQSNTLF

-600 TVHRMYTLAH
+600 TEHRMYTLAH
-610 DPVYRNGM
+610 DPIYRLGM

-637 NKGKFPKPDITLIGD
+637 NKDKFPTPDITLVGD
-652 NTPKAAAIVKQGA
+652 HTPKPATIIKQGA

-670 VIVKG
+670 TIALG
-675 DSIVPFTFAIEHADG
+675 DSIVPFTFAIQNADG
-690 GSVDGLPAG
+690 ATVENLPAG
-699 VTAAW
+699 VTAKW
-704 NASTSSFY
+704 NAQTNSLY
-712 FSGTPLVEGEFTY
+712 FSGTPTVSGEYTY
-725 TITTKGGN
+725 TITTKGGD
-733 ADFGEATRSGTI
+733 AEFGEATRSGKFTI
-745 TILCVVESG
+745 DDPNAKTTSLKPRTERALLNGSRHVYDLRG
-754 PAPLAVKSDIEAAV
+754 RLVKQR
-768 PTDAKGMAN
+768 K
-777 NNHENFRGEG
+777 HRGV
-787 FYDFENSLDSY
+787 Y
-798 GIYHLVSPKEYKNAT
+798 
-813 MVLRY
+813 
-818 AHGKTDTRRIMVKMN
+818 
-833 EGLVGSLTFKPTADW
+833 
-848 DTWDSVSVGV
+848 
-858 SLQKGLN
+858 
-865 VLYLKSLEEAGAPNI
+865 
-880 DQIGFDVEGVVLFED
+880 
-895 STQLSAIDTLSAE
+895 
-908 VAGDSSGTTGL
+908 L
-919 TRGDY
+919 TR
-924 TAEDDFAGNMRIAA
+924 
-938 GIHLNL
+938 
-944 ADGTLIARESGY
+944 
-956 AQVDFFDMTG
+956 
-966 HQVACLARNVPAGAS
+966 
-981 DLSREIRALPEGVYM
+981 
-996 VRVKFNG
+996 
-1003 RTMQNAVQVRVER
+1003 

>member
-1 MAKLRVFTDLL
+1 MNKI
-12 LSTDNW
+12 W
-18 KFALLFPFGLAGHI
+18 
-32 LYVEAPVV
+32 
-40 RGSNISEEMMKRMW
+40 
-54 ICLGTALLMGFGAAN
+54 CLGLSLALGLGSAQ

-83 VKTSGGVFLSWRVLG
+83 VKTTNGVFLSWRVLG
-98 TEGSETSFNL
+98 TDGNTTGFNL
-108 YRDGEKIASI
+108 YRDGEKIASFTG
-118 SGTEASNY
+118 SQASNY
-126 TDAKGTASNRYS
+126 TDTKGTASSKYS
-138 VKAVVN
+138 VKAVVG
-144 GKEQAADAAVS
+144 GKEMAADAAVS
-155 VWSDQYLTVNLDRP
+155 VWSNQYLTVNLDRP
-169 TASGITYSPNDIA
+169 NGGSDYTYSPNDIA

-214 VIIDCYKMNGK
+214 VIIDCYKINGK

-248 DYDSDGKAELAVKTA
+248 DYDSDGNAEFAVKTA
-263 PGTKDASGKYLSKG
+263 PGTKDGSGKYLSLGSAKG
-277 PAANGA
+277 AD
-283 HTSDFRNSN
+283 HSKDYRNSN
-292 GYILTGDEYLTIFNG
+292 GYILTGPEWLTIFNG
-307 ETGVEMATVN
+307 ETGKEMATVD

-370 DGKSLTQ
+370 DGKTLSQ

-382 AATSGKECYG
+382 AATSGQECYG

-414 SCAIDHDGKFMYRTG
+414 SCAVDHDGKFMYRTG
-429 KGHGDAIH
+429 KGHGDAMH
-437 FGDLDPDNDGLEVW
+437 LSDLDPDNPGLEVW

-467 TGKLLFS
+467 TGKLLFN

-489 DSTNRGH
+489 DSLNRGH

-511 QILSSS
+511 KIWKADK

-544 NSSKGKNETFF
+544 DNAKQQSNTLF
-555 QMQGNSCNTT
+555 QMQGKSCNST

-600 TVHRMYTLAH
+600 TEHRMYTLAH
-610 DPVYRNGM
+610 DPIYRLGM

-637 NKGKFPKPDITLIGD
+637 NKDKFPAPDITLVGD
-652 NTPKAAAIVKQGA
+652 QTPKAAAIIKQGA

-670 VIVKG
+670 AIALG
-675 DSIVPFTFAIEHADG
+675 DSIIPFTFAIQNADG
-690 GSVDGLPAG
+690 ATVENLPAG
-699 VTAAW
+699 VTAKW
-704 NASTSSFY
+704 NAQTNSLY
-712 FSGTPLVEGEFTY
+712 FSGTPTVSGEYTY
-725 TITTKGGN
+725 TITTKGGD
-733 ADFGEATRSGTI
+733 AEFGEATRSGKFTI
-745 TILCVVESG
+745 DNPNAKTTSLKPRTERALLNGSRHVYDLRG
-754 PAPLAVKSDIEAAV
+754 RLVKQR
-768 PTDAKGMAN
+768 K
-777 NNHENFRGEG
+777 HRG
-787 FYDFENSLDSY
+787 FY
-798 GIYHLVSPKEYKNAT
+798 
-813 MVLRY
+813 
-818 AHGKTDTRRIMVKMN
+818 
-833 EGLVGSLTFKPTADW
+833 
-848 DTWDSVSVGV
+848 
-858 SLQKGLN
+858 
-865 VLYLKSLEEAGAPNI
+865 
-880 DQIGFDVEGVVLFED
+880 
-895 STQLSAIDTLSAE
+895 
-908 VAGDSSGTTGL
+908 L
-919 TRGDY
+919 TR
-924 TAEDDFAGNMRIAA
+924 
-938 GIHLNL
+938 
-944 ADGTLIARESGY
+944 
-956 AQVDFFDMTG
+956 
-966 HQVACLARNVPAGAS
+966 
-981 DLSREIRALPEGVYM
+981 
-996 VRVKFNG
+996 
-1003 RTMQNAVQVRVER
+1003 

>member
-1 MAKLRVFTDLL
+1 MNKI
-12 LSTDNW
+12 W
-18 KFALLFPFGLAGHI
+18 
-32 LYVEAPVV
+32 
-40 RGSNISEEMMKRMW
+40 
-54 ICLGTALLMGFGAAN
+54 CLGLSLALGLGSAQ

-83 VKTSGGVFLSWRVLG
+83 VKTTNGVFLSWRVLG
-98 TEGSETSFNL
+98 TDGNTTGFNL
-108 YRDGEKIASI
+108 YRDGEKIASFTG
-118 SGTEASNY
+118 SQASNY
-126 TDAKGTASNRYS
+126 TDTKGTASSKYF
-138 VKAVVN
+138 VKAVVG
-144 GKEQAADAAVS
+144 GKEIAADAAVS
-155 VWSDQYLTVNLDRP
+155 VWSNQYLTVNLDRP
-169 TASGITYSPNDIA
+169 NGGSDYTYSPNDIA

-194 ILKWD
+194 VLKWD

-214 VIIDCYKMNGK
+214 VIIDCYKINGK

-248 DYDSDGKAELAVKTA
+248 DYDSDGKAEFAVKTA
-263 PGTKDASGKYLSKG
+263 PGTKDGSGKYLSLGSAKG
-277 PAANGA
+277 AD
-283 HTSDFRNSN
+283 HSKDYRNSN
-292 GYILTGDEYLTIFNG
+292 GYILTGPEWLTIFNG
-307 ETGVEMATVN
+307 ETGKEMATVD

-370 DGKSLTQ
+370 DGKTLSQ

-382 AATSGKECYG
+382 AATSGQECYG

-414 SCAIDHDGKFMYRTG
+414 SCAVDHDGKFMYRTG
-429 KGHGDAIH
+429 KGHGDAMH
-437 FGDLDPDNDGLEVW
+437 LSDLDPDNPGLEVW

-467 TGKLLFS
+467 TGKLLFN

-489 DSTNRGH
+489 DSLNRGH

-511 QILSSS
+511 KIWKADK

-544 NSSKGKNETFF
+544 DHAKQQSNTLF

-600 TVHRMYTLAH
+600 TEHRMYTLAH
-610 DPVYRNGM
+610 DPIYRLGM

-637 NKGKFPKPDITLIGD
+637 NKDKFPTPDITLVGD
-652 NTPKAAAIVKQGA
+652 QTPKAAAIIKQGA

-670 VIVKG
+670 AIALG
-675 DSIVPFTFAIEHADG
+675 DSIIPFTFAIQNADG
-690 GSVDGLPAG
+690 ATVENLPAG
-699 VTAAW
+699 VTAKW
-704 NASTSSFY
+704 NAQTNSLY
-712 FSGTPLVEGEFTY
+712 FSGTPTVSGEYTY
-725 TITTKGGN
+725 TIITKGGD
-733 ADFGEATRSGTI
+733 AEFGEATRSGKFTI
-745 TILCVVESG
+745 TDTNAPIIPADSTNGIADSTTTSLKSRVQRMLMNGSG
-754 PAPLAVKSDIEAAV
+754 RIYDLRGRLVKQR
-768 PTDAKGMAN
+768 K
-777 NNHENFRGEG
+777 HRG
-787 FYDFENSLDSY
+787 FY
-798 GIYHLVSPKEYKNAT
+798 
-813 MVLRY
+813 
-818 AHGKTDTRRIMVKMN
+818 
-833 EGLVGSLTFKPTADW
+833 
-848 DTWDSVSVGV
+848 
-858 SLQKGLN
+858 
-865 VLYLKSLEEAGAPNI
+865 
-880 DQIGFDVEGVVLFED
+880 
-895 STQLSAIDTLSAE
+895 
-908 VAGDSSGTTGL
+908 L
-919 TRGDY
+919 TR
-924 TAEDDFAGNMRIAA
+924 
-938 GIHLNL
+938 
-944 ADGTLIARESGY
+944 
-956 AQVDFFDMTG
+956 
-966 HQVACLARNVPAGAS
+966 
-981 DLSREIRALPEGVYM
+981 
-996 VRVKFNG
+996 
-1003 RTMQNAVQVRVER
+1003 

>member
-1 MAKLRVFTDLL
+1 MNKI
-12 LSTDNW
+12 W
-18 KFALLFPFGLAGHI
+18 
-32 LYVEAPVV
+32 
-40 RGSNISEEMMKRMW
+40 
-54 ICLGTALLMGFGAAN
+54 CLGLSLALGLGSAQ

-83 VKTSGGVFLSWRVLG
+83 VKTTNGVFLSWRVLG
-98 TEGSETSFNL
+98 TDGNTTGFNL
-108 YRDGEKIASI
+108 YRDGEKIASFTG
-118 SGTEASNY
+118 SQASNY
-126 TDAKGTASNRYS
+126 TDTKGTTSSKYS
-138 VKAVVN
+138 VKAVVG
-144 GKEQAADAAVS
+144 GKEMAADAAVS
-155 VWSDQYLTVNLDRP
+155 VWSNQYLTVNLDRP
-169 TASGITYSPNDIA
+169 NAGSDYTYSPNDIA

-214 VIIDCYKMNGK
+214 VIIDCYKINGK
-225 KLWRIDLGVNIR
+225 KLWRVDLGVNIR

-248 DYDSDGKAELAVKTA
+248 DYDSDGKAEFAVKTA
-263 PGTKDASGKYLSKG
+263 PGTKDGSGKYLSLGSAKG
-277 PAANGA
+277 AD
-283 HTSDFRNSN
+283 HSKDYRNSN
-292 GYILTGDEYLTIFNG
+292 GYILSGPEWLTIFNG
-307 ETGVEMATVN
+307 ETGKEMATVD

-370 DGKSLTQ
+370 DGKTLSQ

-382 AATSGKECYG
+382 AATSGQECYG

-414 SCAIDHDGKFMYRTG
+414 SCAVDHDGKFMYRTG
-429 KGHGDAIH
+429 KGHGDAMH
-437 FGDLDPDNDGLEVW
+437 LSDLDPDNPGLEVW

-489 DSTNRGH
+489 DSLNRGH

-511 QILSSS
+511 KIWKADK

-544 NSSKGKNETFF
+544 DHAKQQSNTLF

-600 TVHRMYTLAH
+600 TEHRMYTLAH
-610 DPVYRNGM
+610 DPIYRLGM

-637 NKGKFPKPDITLIGD
+637 NKDKFPTPDITLVGD
-652 NTPKAAAIVKQGA
+652 HTPKPAAIIKQGA

-670 VIVKG
+670 TIALG
-675 DSIVPFTFAIEHADG
+675 DSIVPFTFAIQNADG
-690 GSVDGLPAG
+690 ATVENLPAG
-699 VTAAW
+699 VTAKW
-704 NASTSSFY
+704 NAQTNSLY
-712 FSGTPLVEGEFTY
+712 FSGTPTVSGEYTY
-725 TITTKGGN
+725 TITTKGGD
-733 ADFGEATRSGTI
+733 AEFGEATRSGKFTI
-745 TILCVVESG
+745 DDSNAKTTSLKPRTERALLNGSRHVYDLRG
-754 PAPLAVKSDIEAAV
+754 RLVKQR
-768 PTDAKGMAN
+768 K
-777 NNHENFRGEG
+777 HRGV
-787 FYDFENSLDSY
+787 Y
-798 GIYHLVSPKEYKNAT
+798 
-813 MVLRY
+813 
-818 AHGKTDTRRIMVKMN
+818 
-833 EGLVGSLTFKPTADW
+833 
-848 DTWDSVSVGV
+848 
-858 SLQKGLN
+858 
-865 VLYLKSLEEAGAPNI
+865 
-880 DQIGFDVEGVVLFED
+880 
-895 STQLSAIDTLSAE
+895 
-908 VAGDSSGTTGL
+908 L
-919 TRGDY
+919 TR
-924 TAEDDFAGNMRIAA
+924 
-938 GIHLNL
+938 
-944 ADGTLIARESGY
+944 
-956 AQVDFFDMTG
+956 
-966 HQVACLARNVPAGAS
+966 
-981 DLSREIRALPEGVYM
+981 
-996 VRVKFNG
+996 
-1003 RTMQNAVQVRVER
+1003 